1 MKELKTQS
9 VKLKIQNEKGVV
21 LIMVIVLSAV
31 ALAIMTALIYMI
43 TMGTQ
48 ISGLQKRYKTALEA
62 GEGGGNVFY
71 QLIAT
76 RAEGAGVNSLTS
88 DLNAN
93 GINFTTQTTS
103 AQCTVTLASGATY
116 TGLQTK
122 LMTPSNLWS
131 PECNGGFISID
142 PLTPSTYDMKV
153 ELGTSTKYT
162 VYAKIVATTDGN
174 SGGDLNLQTTG
185 VEGTNAGEVQ
195 VMSIPYLYAI
205 EVVSENGARIDERA
219 KISTLYQY

>member
-1 MKELKTQS
+1 MNERKTQS
-9 VKLKIQNEKGVV
+9 AKLKIQSEKGVA
-21 LIMVIVLSAV
+21 LIIVIVLSAV

-62 GEGGGNVFY
+62 GEGGGDVFY

-76 RAEGAGVNSLTS
+76 RAESAGVQSLS
-88 DLNAN
+88 SGLNAVP
-93 GINFTTQTTS
+93 GVNFSTWTTS
-103 AQCTVTLASGATY
+103 ANCVASGATY

-131 PECNGGFISID
+131 PECYGGSVSID
-142 PLTPSTYDMKV
+142 PLTPSTYDMKI
-153 ELGTSTKYT
+153 ELGTTTKYS

-174 SGGDLNLQTTG
+174 SGGDLGLLTKG
-185 VEGTNAGEVQ
+185 VVSSNSGEVA
-195 VMSIPYLYAI
+195 VMSIPFLYAI